1 MGGDGIDVNRLIYDI
16 KRILNNGFTRSFIR
30 RMLGNPKKL
39 SKVLAIYADAEE
51 PEDSRERMLSHAVGL
66 ILSRAADKFG
76 FDESLLKAR
85 LRDPYMRRGIANI
98 LLGIAYYGITRPQR
112 LYSPFMVVWDFTKRC
127 NLSCLHCY
135 ANASPLPPS
144 DELSLEERKEVLR
157 QMDEAGV
164 AAVSFSGGEP
174 LIVPDFWV
182 VAKQAADAGMYV
194 SVATNGTLIR
204 PDVAERLR
212 EVGVR
217 YVEVSLDSPN
227 PESHDSFRGL
237 RGAWERSV
245 EGAKNAK
252 RAGLDVGIAMTVT
265 KRNYREVADMLR
277 LAKELNADRFI
288 AFNFIP
294 TGRGRE
300 ILDYDLSPRERMEVL
315 ELLYS
320 ELSNGFQAF
329 STSPVYAV
337 VSLKNADKGGKL
349 TPTHFAEL
357 AIPEDY
363 MSSGFA
369 LAEFLGGCGAGR
381 IYCSV
386 EHNGD
391 MQPCVFMPVRL
402 GNVLKDGFLNIWQ
415 KNELLNKLRDRDG
428 VDYAC
433 HSCSYRYICGG
444 CRARA
449 LAYYDD
455 PLGPDPSCEFNE
467 GLWEELLSSV
477 IQG

>member
-1 MGGDGIDVNRLIYDI
+1 MSGENSIDINKLIYDI
-16 KRILNNGFTRSFIR
+16 RRVLNNSFARSFIR
-30 RMLGNPKKL
+30 MIGTPKNL
-39 SKVLAIYADAEE
+39 SKILAIYAGIEE
-51 PEDSRERMLSHAVGL
+51 PRGSKERVLSHTIGT
-66 ILSRAADKFG
+66 ILSKSADKFG
-76 FDESLLKAR
+76 FDESLLKER
-85 LRDPYMRRGIANI
+85 LKDPYMRRGIANI

-135 ANASPLPPS
+135 ASASPLPS
-144 DELSLEERKEVLR
+144 HDELRLEERMEVLR

-164 AAVSFSGGEP
+164 AAISFSGGEP
-174 LIVPDFWV
+174 LMVPDFWS
-182 VAKQAADAGMYV
+182 VAKRASDAGIYV
-194 SVATNGTLIR
+194 SVATNATLIR
-204 PDVAERLR
+204 PDIARRLR

-227 PESHDSFRGL
+227 PESHDSFRGV

-245 EGAKNAK
+245 EGLRNAK
-252 RAGLDVGIAMTVT
+252 KAGIDVGIAMTVT
-265 KRNYREVADMLR
+265 KKNYKEVGDMLR

-294 TGRGRE
+294 TGRGKE
-300 ILDYDLSPRERMEVL
+300 ILEYDLSPEERMEVL

-320 ELSNGFQAF
+320 ELSKGFQAF

-337 VSLKNADKGGKL
+337 ISLKNADKVGKL
-349 TPTHFAEL
+349 TPTHFVEL
-357 AIPEDY
+357 AIPEEY
-363 MSSGFA
+363 MSAGFA
-369 LAEFLGGCGAGR
+369 LGEFLGGCGAGR

-391 MQPCVFMPVRL
+391 VQPCVFMPLVV
-402 GNVLKDGFLNIWQ
+402 GNVLKDGFLSIWQ
-415 KNELLNKLRDRDG
+415 KNELLNKLRDRDR

-433 HSCSYRYICGG
+433 FSCSYKYVCGG

-449 LAYYDD
+449 LAYYGD
-455 PLGPDPSCEFNE
+455 PLGPDPSCEFNNE
-467 GLWEELLSSV
+467 LWRELASV
-477 IQG
+477 IQGR

>member
-1 MGGDGIDVNRLIYDI
+1 MDEQGSVDVNKLIYDI
-16 KRILNNGFTRSFIR
+16 RRILNNKIARSLIK
-30 RMLGNPKKL
+30 MVGNPRRL
-39 SKVLAIYADAEE
+39 SKILAIYAEVEE
-51 PEDSRERMLSHAVGL
+51 PEGMREKTISHAVGL
-66 ILSRAADKFG
+66 LLSKSADRFG
-76 FDESLLKAR
+76 FDESLLKER
-85 LRDPYMRRGIANI
+85 LKDPYMRRGIANI
-98 LLGIAYYGITRPQR
+98 LLGIAHYGITRPQR

-135 ANASPLPPS
+135 ANASPLPPP
-144 DELSLEERKEVLR
+144 DELGLEERLEVLR

-174 LIVPDFWV
+174 LMVPDFWV
-182 VAKQAADAGMYV
+182 VAKRAADAGMYV
-194 SVATNGTLIR
+194 SVATNATLIK
-204 PDVAERLR
+204 PEVARRLK
-212 EVGVR
+212 EIGVR

-227 PESHDSFRGL
+227 PESHDSFRGVK
-237 RGAWERSV
+237 GAWERSV

-252 RAGLDVGIAMTVT
+252 EAGMDVGIAMTVT
-265 KRNYREVADMLR
+265 KKNYKEVADMLK

-300 ILDYDLSPRERMEVL
+300 ILEYDLSPRERMEVL

-337 VSLKNADKGGKL
+337 VSLKHADKGGKL

-357 AIPEDY
+357 AIPEEY
-363 MSSGFA
+363 MSAGFA

-391 MQPCVFMPVRL
+391 MQPCVFMPVVL
-402 GNVLKDGFLNIWQ
+402 GNVLRDGFLNIWQ
-415 KNELLNKLRDRDG
+415 NNELLNKLRDRDR

-433 HSCSYRYICGG
+433 LTCGYKYICGG

-449 LAYYDD
+449 LAYYGD
-455 PLGPDPSCEFNE
+455 PLGPDPSCEFNSD
-467 GLWEELLSSV
+467 LWEELEASV
-477 IQG
+477 VGR